1 MPRPKKP
8 YELKA
13 LENKKDVMSKAR
25 KSGQDLNAK
34 IQRQGL
40 RPLDVEI
47 AGRAW
52 GEMRTSDEFRKAI
65 AMEFAEMGFLYQ
77 PDFAMLCLA
86 ADCLERYHTYQDRW
100 RAVGDTETK
109 VLVGKMIQG
118 EAKTF
123 ISLSSK
129 LGLDPASRDKFMLNH
144 SLRKALDEDKE
155 EFEW

>member
-1 MPRPKKP
+1 MPKPSKP
-8 YELKA
+8 YALKE

-25 KSGQDLNAK
+25 KSGQDVNAK

-40 RPLDVEI
+40 RLLDIEI

-52 GEMRTSDEFRKAI
+52 GEMRVADEFRRAI
-65 AMEFAEMGFLYQ
+65 VTEFADMGFLYQ
-77 PDFAMLCLA
+77 PDFAMVCLA
-86 ADCLERYHTYQDRW
+86 ADCLERYHAYQDAW
-100 RAVGDTETK
+100 RGKTDLEERVI
-109 VLVGKMIQG
+109 LGKMIGQ

-144 SLRKALDEDKE
+144 SLRKALDDKE